1 MNWEKQ
7 HEATGGRLV
16 IDWESLTARVRPY
29 QQDLDEGNGQP
40 AAISAAEPPVK
51 SVFPIKAILHPT
63 DFSEHADFAFQQA
76 RTMAREHG
84 ARLIVLHVG
93 PSAVATSEI
102 EAAMLPSEADQELL
116 RVKLSRLQSLDP
128 KVRVEHLLQEGEPV
142 EEILR
147 VAREH
152 HCDLIVMGTHGR
164 TGLGRL
170 LMGSVAE
177 AVVRTA
183 SCPVV
188 TIKGP
193 PLSG

>member
-1 MNWEKQ
+1 M
-7 HEATGGRLV
+7 R
-16 IDWESLTARVRPY
+16 
-29 QQDLDEGNGQP
+29 
-40 AAISAAEPPVK
+40 

-63 DFSEHADFAFQQA
+63 DFSEHANFAFQQA
-76 RTMAREHG
+76 CAMAREHG
-84 ARLIVLHVG
+84 ARLIVLHVC

-102 EAAMLPSEADQELL
+102 EAAMLPSEADKELL
-116 RVKLSRLQSLDP
+116 RAELSRLQPRDP
-128 KVRVEHLLQEGEPV
+128 KVRVEHRLQAGEPV

-147 VAREH
+147 VARECP
-152 HCDLIVMGTHGR
+152 CDLIVMGTHGR
-164 TGLGRL
+164 TGLSRL

-193 PLSG
+193 ALS